1 MNYPVA
7 MPTLLKFEP
16 KLLDKVQILPFT
28 ATKVFPVFVYPIK
41 VFMNTLLYGRRR
53 ISDLE

>member
-16 KLLDKVQILPFT
+16 KLLDQVQILPFT
-28 ATKVFPVFVYPIK
+28 ATKVFPVFCLPHQSIYEHSPLWAEEDK
-41 VFMNTLLYGRRR
+41 
-53 ISDLE
+53 